1 MYALGSS
8 KDIGTFVA
16 PIFASETVAMPAARR
31 CMERQAAV
39 VLEERLNI
47 VDDVADDEHSQ
58 KSASE
63 GVEGE
68 RWRKEYRGVCRGREL
83 MYL

>member
-1 MYALGSS
+1 
-8 KDIGTFVA
+8 
-16 PIFASETVAMPAARR
+16 
-31 CMERQAAV
+31 MERQAAV
-39 VLEERLNI
+39 VREERLNI

-63 GVEGE
+63 GVGEGE